1 MSGPNAQLRTSDAG
15 IALIKRFESFC
26 ATIYRCPAGKH
37 TIGYGHVVLPGEQ
50 FGRITEADAIELLRR
65 DLAIAEAAVRR
76 LINVPLTQS
85 QFDALVSFTFNVGE
99 GALEKS
105 TLRRRINQ
113 SDWVLAKREL
123 LRWVYADDKKL
134 KGLVVRREAEVGMI
148 DGRKGT

>member
-1 MSGPNAQLRTSDAG
+1 MSAPNALLRTSDAG

-26 ATIYRCPAGKH
+26 ATVYLCPAGKP
-37 TIGYGHVVLPGEQ
+37 TIGYGHVILPGEQ
-50 FGRITEADAIELLRR
+50 FGTLTEAEAIELLRR

-76 LINVPLTQS
+76 LINVALTQS

-113 SDWVLAKREL
+113 GNWTLARREL
-123 LRWVYADDKKL
+123 LRWVYADGKKL
-134 KGLVVRREAEVGMI
+134 NGLVARREEEAGML
-148 DGRKGT
+148 

>member
-1 MSGPNAQLRTSDAG
+1 MSGPNAQLQTSDAG

-26 ATIYRCPAGKH
+26 ATVYRCPAGKP
-37 TIGYGHVVLPGEQ
+37 TIGYGHVILPGEQ
-50 FGRITEADAIELLRR
+50 FGTITEADAIELLRQ

-76 LINVPLTQS
+76 LITVPLTQS

-113 SDWVLAKREL
+113 REWPKAASELRRWVHSDGKVLPGLVTRRDEEVALL
-123 LRWVYADDKKL
+123 LRN
-134 KGLVVRREAEVGMI
+134 
-148 DGRKGT
+148 T

>member
-1 MSGPNAQLRTSDAG
+1 MSGPNALLRTSAAG

-26 ATIYRCPAGKH
+26 ATVYRCPAGKP
-37 TIGYGHVVLPGEQ
+37 TIGYGHVILPGEQ
-50 FGRITEADAIELLRR
+50 FSTITEADAIELLRH

-76 LINVPLTQS
+76 LITVPLTQN

-113 SDWVLAKREL
+113 GNWALAKREL
-123 LRWVYADDKKL
+123 MRWVYADGKKM
-134 KGLVVRREAEVGMI
+134 KGLVARREEEAGMM
-148 DGRKGT
+148 GASF